1 MDEALLELQI
11 QKIQEL
17 LITTGRIVDEWGES
31 QDQLSFPEA
40 FSDAQAHLARS
51 LHHVLIAGGLEKFTD
66 DCAVTNG
73 IIQPHTSL
81 VPNRVRFVTPQHIQA
96 TSPSDDSAT
105 IIDGCIYV
113 IEQGQSVNRA
123 ILQEIETLLSIT
135 RTFFFFRLVDEDEY
149 TLAQTEQSNQDI
161 DTLRQHFGDL
171 FPTVSV
177 YPVDTVCMRMILGD
191 EWDEESIS
199 LHSKETLNALKTFLL
214 RVAGF
219 EYALGAI
226 QALEQ
231 YHQQIDRWLRSRHE
245 QLLQL
250 PLATRAIQ
258 KIEQQQRIY
267 QEEWGSTGQYR
278 QELTQYF
285 TQKLRIAQRGFEQA
299 LREDG
304 EIGRQQH
311 NRINEILSIEEAQN
325 LAQTLAKD
333 TVTATI
339 RQWMQIDQQLRD
351 ILQTELERYGLKK
364 LELLSRA
371 TIEQQD
377 EAVAMIIA
385 QLEDAVDS
393 RTVWNWTNNT
403 GTLSTIKLASREGFF
418 PPTTYMIS
426 GLIHPIAPILTLVIQ
441 LGSGLGSA
449 RQLQLGEARQELVKY
464 LSRIQGDI
472 RRTLT
477 ETRMDTLEES
487 ILDEYFKTK
496 WHNVLNQY
504 LDSIN
509 EQYAAVLSN
518 EAHLLEGREKFE
530 QQQRTA
536 LTHHSQQLIQIWSQ
550 LGSSIRSVL
559 KELQRSE
566 QQLYI
571 DPSTL

>member
-1 MDEALLELQI
+1 
-11 QKIQEL
+11 
-17 LITTGRIVDEWGES
+17 
-31 QDQLSFPEA
+31 
-40 FSDAQAHLARS
+40 
-51 LHHVLIAGGLEKFTD
+51 
-66 DCAVTNG
+66 
-73 IIQPHTSL
+73 
-81 VPNRVRFVTPQHIQA
+81 
-96 TSPSDDSAT
+96 
-105 IIDGCIYV
+105 
-113 IEQGQSVNRA
+113 
-123 ILQEIETLLSIT
+123 
-135 RTFFFFRLVDEDEY
+135 
-149 TLAQTEQSNQDI
+149 
-161 DTLRQHFGDL
+161 
-171 FPTVSV
+171 
-177 YPVDTVCMRMILGD
+177 MILCD

-566 QQLYI
+566 QQLHI